1 MIGVFDSG
9 VGGLTALKRLREI
22 APMADICFLADR
34 ENAPYG
40 TKDEKALLRLVRR
53 DIERLCEAGASDGI
67 LIACCTASTV
77 YDLLPSEEREI
88 CIPIIKPTAKMA
100 VKLSERGRIGV
111 ISTYATY
118 KSEAFV
124 KAISEY
130 DRDALVISAPSTRLV
145 ALAEEG
151 ARDGEITPT
160 QEKIIKEEL
169 LPFLNTDID
178 ILILGCTHFTHVS
191 RCIEKILGIK
201 TLSASLVGAEVMAE
215 RIPKGGMGRTVFI

>member
-1 MIGVFDSG
+1 MIGIFDSG
-9 VGGLTALKRLREI
+9 VGGLTALNRLREL

-53 DIERLCEAGASDGI
+53 DIERLREAGVSDGI

-77 YDLLPSEEREI
+77 YDLLPREEREI
-88 CIPIIKPTAKMA
+88 CVPIIKPTAKRA
-100 VKLSERGRIGV
+100 VKLSECGRIGV

-118 KSEAFV
+118 KSAAFV
-124 KAISEY
+124 NAISEY
-130 DRDALVISAPSTRLV
+130 DSDAFVISAPSKRLV

-151 ARDGEITPT
+151 ACDGEITPT

-178 ILILGCTHFTHVS
+178 ILILGCTHFTHIAG
-191 RCIEKILGIK
+191 CIEKILGVK
-201 TLSASLVGAEVMAE
+201 TLSASLVGAEVMAD
-215 RIPKGGMGRTVFI
+215 RICAIGKGKTVFI